1 MFIAMD
7 MGTSNTR
14 LWLCEEDNIIHFI
27 KASIGAGITK
37 SKGKAFLF
45 AEIKKLIEGL
55 MRDAN
60 ISADAVEC
68 IMVAGMAGSELGLI
82 EVPRISL
89 PIVAFTLAQ
98 HLQTHIL
105 PEISPIP
112 FIFVPGIKK
121 CNDSNIQDVIRGEET
136 ETAGIIHALSLVENC
151 VLVLPGTHNKV
162 LSLSKDGTITDFY
175 TTMSGELL
183 NTVIDHSILAGT
195 VGHEFIP
202 NEGYVLRGATYAKEN
217 GISAALFQIRVM
229 WLNGVSSDRL
239 SSFLY
244 GCVLGQDIERILLTA
259 KGNRIFVGGNKALKQ
274 IYTILLS
281 SNAHPI
287 SDDLSASSTRI
298 GLCMTYML
306 YKRLENRSNII
317 QTISREKLIAII
329 RNPDKETLLPA
340 VQALYNGGVR
350 MVEITFDRSGNTPKE
365 ETAQL
370 IQYIKE
376 NTSLLVGAGTVT
388 SREELLLAAGAGASY
403 IISPNCDDEIIKET
417 RRLGLVSIPAAY
429 TPTEIAAAIKAGADY
444 VKIFPADDLPRGYIK
459 ALKAP
464 LSDARLL
471 AVGGVTQT
479 NAKDFLADGFDGIGV
494 GSNLYCKE
502 LITAKNF
509 KALENLAKEYVSAVK
524 KD

>member
-1 MFIAMD
+1 MFIAID

-82 EVPRISL
+82 EVPRIPL
-89 PIVAFTLAQ
+89 PIDAYTLAN

-105 PEISPIP
+105 PEISSIP
-112 FIFVPGIKK
+112 FIFIPGIKK
-121 CNDSNIQDVIRGEET
+121 CNDNNIQDVIRGEET
-136 ETAGIIHALSLVENC
+136 ETTGIINALSLAEDC
-151 VLVLPGTHNKV
+151 VLVLPGTHNKI

-183 NTVIDHSILAGT
+183 HTIIENSILAGT

-202 NEGYVLRGATYAKEN
+202 NESYVLRGAAYAKEN
-217 GISAALFQIRVM
+217 GINTALFQIRIM
-229 WLNGVSSDRL
+229 WLNGVSSDKL

-244 GCVLGQDIERILLTA
+244 GCVLGQDVEKILLAA
-259 KGNRIFVGGNKALKQ
+259 KGKRIFIGGNKALKQ

-281 SNAHPI
+281 SNAHLI

-298 GLCMTYML
+298 GLCMIYKL

-317 QTISREKLIAII
+317 HTIAHEKLIAII

-340 VQALYNGGVR
+340 VKALYNGGVR
-350 MVEITFDRSGNTPKE
+350 MVEVTFDRSGNTPKE
-365 ETAQL
+365 ETARL

-388 SREELLLAAGAGASY
+388 TKEELELAAKAGASY
-403 IISPNCDDEIIKET
+403 IISPNCDDDIVKET

-444 VKIFPADDLPRGYIK
+444 VKVFPADDLPRGYIK

-471 AVGGVTQT
+471 AVGGITQT

-494 GSNLYCKE
+494 GSNLYCKK
-502 LITAKNF
+502 LIAAKDF
-509 KALENLAKEYVSAVK
+509 KALENLAREYVSAVK
-524 KD
+524 KA

>member
-1 MFIAMD
+1 
-7 MGTSNTR
+7 
-14 LWLCEEDNIIHFI
+14 
-27 KASIGAGITK
+27 
-37 SKGKAFLF
+37 
-45 AEIKKLIEGL
+45 
-55 MRDAN
+55 
-60 ISADAVEC
+60 
-68 IMVAGMAGSELGLI
+68 
-82 EVPRISL
+82 
-89 PIVAFTLAQ
+89 
-98 HLQTHIL
+98 
-105 PEISPIP
+105 
-112 FIFVPGIKK
+112 
-121 CNDSNIQDVIRGEET
+121 
-136 ETAGIIHALSLVENC
+136 
-151 VLVLPGTHNKV
+151 
-162 LSLSKDGTITDFY
+162 
-175 TTMSGELL
+175 
-183 NTVIDHSILAGT
+183 
-195 VGHEFIP
+195 
-202 NEGYVLRGATYAKEN
+202 
-217 GISAALFQIRVM
+217 
-229 WLNGVSSDRL
+229 
-239 SSFLY
+239 
-244 GCVLGQDIERILLTA
+244 
-259 KGNRIFVGGNKALKQ
+259 
-274 IYTILLS
+274 
-281 SNAHPI
+281 
-287 SDDLSASSTRI
+287 
-298 GLCMTYML
+298 ML

-317 QTISREKLIAII
+317 QTIAREKLIAII

-388 SREELLLAAGAGASY
+388 SKEELLLAAGAGASY

-524 KD
+524 KA

>member
-37 SKGKAFLF
+37 FKGKAFLF

-68 IMVAGMAGSELGLI
+68 IMVAGMAGSELGLM
-82 EVPRISL
+82 EVPRIPL
-89 PIVAFTLAQ
+89 PSDSYTLARN
-98 HLQTHIL
+98 LQTHIL
-105 PEISPIP
+105 RGLSPIP
-112 FIFVPGIKK
+112 FVFVPGIKK
-121 CNDSNIQDVIRGEET
+121 CNDNNIQDVIRGEET
-136 ETAGIIHALSLVENC
+136 ETTGIINALSLAEEC
-151 VLVLPGTHNKV
+151 VLILPGTHNKV

-183 NTVIDHSILAGT
+183 NNVIENSILAGT

-202 NEGYVLRGATYAKEN
+202 NESYALRGAAYAKEN
-217 GISAALFQIRVM
+217 GINAALFQIRIM
-229 WLNGVSSDRL
+229 WLNGVATNEL

-244 GCVLGQDIERILLTA
+244 GCVLGQDIEKILSVA
-259 KGNRIFVGGNKALKQ
+259 NGKRIFVGGNKTLKQ

-281 SNAHPI
+281 YNAHPV
-287 SDDLSASSTRI
+287 SDELSLSSTRM
-298 GLCMTYML
+298 GLCMIYKL
-306 YKRLENRSNII
+306 YKRLENRKNVID
-317 QTISREKLIAII
+317 TIAREKLIAII

-340 VQALYNGGVR
+340 MKALYNGGVR
-350 MVEITFDRSGNTPKE
+350 MVEVTFDRSGNTPKE
-365 ETAQL
+365 ETARL
-370 IQYIKE
+370 IQHIKE

-388 SREELLLAAGAGASY
+388 TKEELELAAKAGASY
-403 IISPNCDDEIIKET
+403 IISPNCDDDIVKET

-444 VKIFPADDLPRGYIK
+444 VKVFPADNLPRGYIK

-464 LSDARLL
+464 LSDAKLL
-471 AVGGVTQT
+471 AVGGITQT

-494 GSNLYCKE
+494 GSNLYCKK
-502 LITAKNF
+502 LIAAKDF
-509 KALENLAKEYVSAVK
+509 KALENLASEYCLALCQ
-524 KD
+524 